1 MTAILTGTSDLFDVG
16 TRQLE
21 SHHEMALEQVDGTKN
36 IFRARVV
43 DQLEIDRLFHA
54 GEINKHQYAMAERLF
69 DLAVK
74 AGCYVRGI
82 NISELIMSGG
92 PPTGVDV
99 GSVVGLRALAFT
111 RACRAIRQKAGEG
124 TAKWVCAVVVDNRKA
139 ERPEELTA
147 LRMGLNALREHWEPR
162 VRRDPRQRIA
172 AAVAPNTG

>member
-54 GEINKHQYAMAERLF
+54 GEIIKHQYAMAERLF

-92 PPTGVDV
+92 PPTGTDI

-111 RACRAIRQKAGEG
+111 RAVRAMRMKVGGVAQ
-124 TAKWVCAVVVDNRKA
+124 WVCAVVVDNRKA
-139 ERPEELTA
+139 EQPEELTA